1 MSEYRLNDPQKGII
15 GPVRIGTVRDLMDA
29 GVIHAAVLV
38 SKDGGPFLPLD
49 QFPEMPV
56 PQSGEQA
63 QAQPTYAGDIG
74 KNTFFKVFYRLHL
87 SRVSG
92 LLVLEDGPRRKDVY
106 LVDGVPVMVFSNVIY
121 EKLGE
126 FLALHGLLKRRHL
139 AGALKAVADDDVSL
153 GDVLVHN
160 GVLTQQQ
167 LATALRNQAVFRLVD
182 LCLWETGR
190 YMFFE
195 GQKPSGARSDLKL
208 SVPEL
213 IVQAAREM
221 PERALLR
228 RLAPH
233 YLSPVLQTPRFGS
246 QVAQLRFSD
255 AEKAIIKSFDG
266 RLCVAD
272 IAGHYGDDPAL
283 RHAALVAMYLLWEVD
298 AITYEGAAPGQ

>member
-15 GPVRIGTVRDLMDA
+15 GPVRLGTVRDLMDA
-29 GVIHAAVLV
+29 GVIHSAVLV
-38 SKDGGPFLPLD
+38 SKDGGPFLPID

-56 PQSGEQA
+56 PTAAGDA
-63 QAQPTYAGDIG
+63 PVQPTYAGDIG

-87 SRVSG
+87 SRANG

-106 LVDGVPVMVFSNVIY
+106 LIDGVPVMVFSNVIY

-139 AGALKAVADDDVSL
+139 AGALKAVSDDDVRL
-153 GDVLVHN
+153 GDVLVSN
-160 GVLTQQQ
+160 GVLTQPQ

-190 YMFFE
+190 YLFFE
-195 GQKPSGARSDLKL
+195 GQKPTDARVDLKL
-208 SVPEL
+208 SVPDL

-228 RLAPH
+228 RLSAH
-233 YLSPVLQTPRFGS
+233 YLSPVLPTPRFGS

-266 RLCVAD
+266 RLCIAD

-298 AITYEGAAPGQ
+298 AIAYEGSAGQ